1 MNIPNRSKEVGKNKE
16 GAVYGIVHKYC
27 CDKLFFFFFFFSFSF
42 FIFSLFFILLY
53 KIVYRQIWNLSYRV
67 LQVTERQITSQFG
80 KKTKTK
86 TKETTGCKIIN
97 RTYKYQKYSV
107 IARYLKVTICP

>member
-1 MNIPNRSKEVGKNKE
+1 MMKHI
-16 GAVYGIVHKYC
+16 GI
-27 CDKLFFFFFFFSFSF
+27 KL
-42 FIFSLFFILLY
+42 IGLIG
-53 KIVYRQIWNLSYRV
+53 QIWNLSYRV

-80 KKTKTK
+80 KKTKTKTK

-107 IARYLKVTICP
+107 IARYLR

>member
-1 MNIPNRSKEVGKNKE
+1 MLFCRLVFYIPFWRFWEISATFSKG
-16 GAVYGIVHKYC
+16 Y
-27 CDKLFFFFFFFSFSF
+27 FFFFFFFF
-42 FIFSLFFILLY
+42 F

>member
-1 MNIPNRSKEVGKNKE
+1 MEFKVQSI
-16 GAVYGIVHKYC
+16 A
-27 CDKLFFFFFFFSFSF
+27 
-42 FIFSLFFILLY
+42 
-53 KIVYRQIWNLSYRV
+53 SYRK
-67 LQVTERQITSQFG
+67 TDYKSIW